1 MKNID
6 NSDSIIEIGFSDS
19 SDNII
24 EIGLSDNSDSIIEI
38 NRSDNSDRIIEIGL
52 SDNSDSII
60 EIGFS
65 DNSDSAIE
73 IGLSDNSDSIIEI
86 GLSDN
91 SDSIIESGLSDNSDS
106 IIEIGLSDNSD
117 SIIEIGLSDSSD
129 SIIEIE
135 LGDIK
140 TPMNTCQ
147 EQRARKRVAVLM
159 EHEDYDFECC
169 GFVNRWTFRSDLA
182 GSVDAMVWRLDAG
195 TSYTLVGFDTINSS
209 IPSTVES
216 EDIANGKRI
225 RVNTGD
231 LIGLHT
237 TSSSFIIPC
246 YLENQGNG
254 NAGRKKRTF
263 TSVLSSMSSPSPY
276 DWNNADSDNAV
287 CAIQATTTPSQ
298 DPSLTGLT
306 DVIKHNDEV
315 FAGDLLFTFT
325 AADDDLE
332 DANSLVITFS
342 SATIYF
348 GLQNTNEIR
357 ITTVPPIGS
366 YNLTLTVTDPC
377 GNLTTSTPTI
387 TVINR
392 LPVINNLPSSVS
404 IIEDTPDNTLI
415 FTINATDTVTDP
427 VTCVKHGGVG
437 IPFSVTAMSSPSTG
451 YGVYLDTGTTLNY
464 DSNPSYTVNVRCN
477 DTSDTVDDI
486 LTIVIIPNQAPV
498 INSLPDTVSFLEDAN
513 TNTLLHPI
521 NVTDFEGDVISCY
534 LIPTSTVFDI
544 SLVTPPNNE
553 YGIYLIGGTTLDYD
567 TTPSYSFTVKCE
579 DQRRNDTASFIVNL
593 IRNTPPVI
601 NSLPSTESISEDL
614 ITKTLIHTLNVT
626 DVNTADII
634 TCALNSHTTLFEID
648 GYRVFLIGGT
658 TLNYDVT
665 PTYLLDIECG
675 DHRRNVSDVLTVN
688 LIRNEPPSIV
698 NLPMS
703 CEIPESIT
711 AESLLYTVSVTDP
724 TNDTVTCTLT
734 TATNT
739 FFLQSGSSQFETDI
753 YVRGNQAFDYD
764 TLNRYTLGIKCAD
777 QRRNDTSEFYIYLLR
792 NMPPYFTNLQAKTPV
807 SAQTAVTGQ
816 VVYSVTSVDPESDN
830 VQYTM
835 TSSSASAPF
844 SINQNTGEIS
854 LSRSI
859 NTELSAGYELYI
871 NASDG
876 RNNAASRTLS
886 VRITDINK
894 PPVFLNPS
902 QTVTVLEGISI
913 GSSILQPILT
923 DDDVSDSHTF
933 YASYLPPEGVIYFRV
948 NATTGLIT
956 STVAIDYETIPYKT
970 FLLTITGSDFLMV
983 DTTNITFNIQNTNEP
998 PKFTKTKYAFTAIEN
1013 SAGTVLQ
1020 DPYYQFSDEDG
1031 DTVKFFFNC
1040 GTYTGLLDIDSST
1053 GLLSYAID
1061 YDLDV
1066 AGTASLV
1073 ICEIYITDNEY
1084 TDTAYLN
1091 ITVLDVNDN
1100 SPTFLS
1106 DEYTF
1111 VVVNSQS
1118 IGSTIGKVYANDN
1131 DVGTNGNVLYHLAQ
1145 EDLNNGLF
1153 SVSSDGSIIIQQS
1166 LESFVPG
1173 TSLNL
1178 TVYAVDSGGQQDTAL
1193 VNVILPVV
1201 DSNGN
1206 IYVDVIYYKSFFSYA
1221 PNMAWFVPLMVILFG
1236 TVIIV
1241 FHTVFKG
1248 YCRCKK
1254 IER

>member
-1 MKNID
+1 MTGKVNVISCLILIFICKQD
-6 NSDSIIEIGFSDS
+6 YAAACQNVGTTGTITGNF
-19 SDNII
+19 
-24 EIGLSDNSDSIIEI
+24 
-38 NRSDNSDRIIEIGL
+38 
-52 SDNSDSII
+52 
-60 EIGFS
+60 
-65 DNSDSAIE
+65 
-73 IGLSDNSDSIIEI
+73 
-86 GLSDN
+86 
-91 SDSIIESGLSDNSDS
+91 
-106 IIEIGLSDNSD
+106 
-117 SIIEIGLSDSSD
+117 
-129 SIIEIE
+129 
-135 LGDIK
+135 
-140 TPMNTCQ
+140 NT
-147 EQRARKRVAVLM
+147 RDTGTGVAVLM
-159 EHEDYDFECC
+159 DHEDFDFNCC
-169 GFVNRWTFRSDLA
+169 GFVNRWTFEADVV
-182 GSVDAMVWRLDAG
+182 GSVDAMIWRQDTG
-195 TSYTLVGFDTINSS
+195 NTYTLVGFNTITSS
-209 IPSTVES
+209 NPTNQEW
-216 EDIANGKRI
+216 EDIANGNRI
-225 RVNTGD
+225 RVENAD

-254 NAGRKKRTF
+254 NSGRKKKTL
-263 TSVLSSMSSPSPY
+263 TSVVSSMSSPSPY
-276 DWNNADSDNAV
+276 DWSSASSANAV
-287 CAIQATTTPSQ
+287 CAIEATTTPSQ
-298 DPSLTGLT
+298 NPSLTGLT
-306 DVIKHNDEV
+306 DVIKYNDEV
-315 FAGDLLFTFT
+315 FASDLLFTFT
-325 AADDDLE
+325 ATDGDLE
-332 DANSLVITFS
+332 DANNLTITFN
-342 SATIYF
+342 SATSYF
-348 GLQNTNEIR
+348 GHQSTNEIR
-357 ITTVPPIGS
+357 VTTVPPIGS
-366 YNLTLTVTDPC
+366 YSLTVTVTDPC
-377 GNLTTSTPTI
+377 GNLNTSTPTI

-392 LPVINNLPSSVS
+392 LPVINNLPNSVS
-404 IIEDTPDNTLI
+404 IIEDTTDNTLI

-427 VTCVKHGGVG
+427 VTCWKNGGVG
-437 IPFSVTAMSSPSTG
+437 IPFSVTPSTD
-451 YGVYLDTGTTLNY
+451 YGVYLDTGTILSY
-464 DSNPSYTVNVRCN
+464 DSNPSYTVTVRCN
-477 DTSDTVDDI
+477 DGSDNVDGV
-486 LTIVIIPNQAPV
+486 LTIIIIPNQAPV
-498 INSLPDTVSFLEDAN
+498 INSLPDTVSFLEDDN
-513 TNTLLHPI
+513 TNTLLHRL
-521 NVTDFEGDVISCY
+521 NVTDFEGDVISCS
-534 LIPTSTVFDI
+534 LIPTSTLFDI
-544 SLVTPPNNE
+544 SLVQPPNNE
-553 YGIYLIGGTTLDYD
+553 YGIYLTGGTTLDYD

-579 DQRRNDTASFIVNL
+579 DQRRDDTGSFTINL

-601 NSLPSTESISEDL
+601 NSLPFTESISEDL

-634 TCALNSHTTLFEID
+634 TCALNSHTILFEIA
-648 GYRVFLIGGT
+648 GFGVFLTGGT
-658 TLNYDVT
+658 ALNYDVT

-675 DHRRNVSDVLTVN
+675 DHRRNVSDVLTVD

-703 CEIPESIT
+703 CEIQESIT

-724 TNDTVTCTLT
+724 TNDTVTCSLT
-734 TATNT
+734 TATTT

-764 TLNRYTLGIKCAD
+764 ALNRYTLGIKCAD

-792 NMPPYFTNLQAKTPV
+792 NMPPYFTNLQAKTSV
-807 SAQTAVTGQ
+807 SAQTVVTGQ

-894 PPVFLNPS
+894 PPSFLNPS
-902 QTVTVLEGISI
+902 QTVTVLEGIII

-923 DDDVSDSHTF
+923 DDDVSDTHTF
-933 YASYLPPEGVIYFRV
+933 YASYSPPEGVIYFRV
-948 NATTGLIT
+948 NSTTGLIT
-956 STVAIDYETIPYKT
+956 STVVIDYETIPYKT
-970 FLLTITGSDFLMV
+970 FLLTITGSDSLMV
-983 DTTNITFNIQNTNEP
+983 DTTNITLNIQNMNEP

-1013 SAGTVLQ
+1013 SAGTILQ

-1031 DTVKFFFNC
+1031 DTVKFSLNC
-1040 GTYTGLLDIDSST
+1040 GTDTGLLDIDSST

-1066 AGTASLV
+1066 AGTSSLI

-1091 ITVLDVNDN
+1091 ITVLDANDN
-1100 SPTFLS
+1100 SPSFLS

-1118 IGSTIGKVYANDN
+1118 IGSTIGKVDANDN

-1166 LESFVPG
+1166 LERFVPG

-1201 DSNGN
+1201 ESNGN
-1206 IYVDVIYYKSFFSYA
+1206 VYVDVIYYKSFFSYA

-1254 IER
+1254 